1 MLPIFLVLL
10 GIAGGIYLGVVKD
23 NLGLGLATGAG
34 LIILAGVVVS
44 FRDPPPPTGKG
55 GDAAAINFGK

>member
-1 MLPIFLVLL
+1 VFPLLLVLVGIGAGTYL
-10 GIAGGIYLGVVKD
+10 GIEKS
-23 NLGLGLATGAG
+23 NLGLGLAIGAG
-34 LIILAGVVVS
+34 FIILAGVVLS